1 MRAAFARRAALR
13 VVAARGRGRER
24 IASRASTRAMALEGA
39 SGTSDGAVKSN
50 AGDFATDD
58 GATDWDAMWSRGIES
73 GQAFDC
79 SRTEPAF
86 ERFLSAR
93 AATGRGASAL
103 VPGCG
108 RGYALASLAR
118 AGYEVC
124 VGLEISNTARASAL
138 EHLKTEDVPSTAVVE
153 VMVEDFFAFAPEEKF
168 DLCYDCTFLC
178 AIDPRRREEWARVYA
193 NCVKPGGILVS
204 VVFPCGD
211 FEGGPP
217 YALTPEIV
225 RDLLAPVGFEEV
237 SLEETPAE
245 LYARGRLEYLHVFA
259 KCVA

>member
-1 MRAAFARRAALR
+1 
-13 VVAARGRGRER
+13 
-24 IASRASTRAMALEGA
+24 MALEGA

-58 GATDWDAMWSRGIES
+58 GATDWDAMWSRGIER

-245 LYARGRLEYLHVFA
+245 LYARGRLEYLHVFKRSA
-259 KCVA
+259 KRSA

>member
-1 MRAAFARRAALR
+1 M
-13 VVAARGRGRER
+13 
-24 IASRASTRAMALEGA
+24 
-39 SGTSDGAVKSN
+39 
-50 AGDFATDD
+50 
-58 GATDWDAMWSRGIES
+58 
-73 GQAFDC
+73 
-79 SRTEPAF
+79 
-86 ERFLSAR
+86 
-93 AATGRGASAL
+93 
-103 VPGCG
+103 
-108 RGYALASLAR
+108 
-118 AGYEVC
+118 C

-245 LYARGRLEYLHVFA
+245 LYARGRLEYLHVFKRSA
-259 KCVA
+259 

>member
-138 EHLKTEDVPSTAVVE
+138 EHLKTEDVPSTASASTSARLFRASTASRSRSSAPVE
-153 VMVEDFFAFAPEEKF
+153 GQA
-168 DLCYDCTFLC
+168 
-178 AIDPRRREEWARVYA
+178 AIDE
-193 NCVKPGGILVS
+193 
-204 VVFPCGD
+204 
-211 FEGGPP
+211 
-217 YALTPEIV
+217 ALNMF
-225 RDLLAPVGFEEV
+225 GF
-237 SLEETPAE
+237 
-245 LYARGRLEYLHVFA
+245 
-259 KCVA
+259 